1 MRATSRAC
9 AILLALFALVPAA
22 RADVVSDL
30 SAHAG
35 QTVDLASNPTLKS
48 ELVNAGLVDKN
59 ATSITVNSELMSKA
73 FAYQRFEN
81 QVDVTRYHVG
91 ERILVQQN
99 GADGRYT
106 ARAEIAAVNPDGTYQ
121 VTVWDKVEALTH
133 PEVTTDDYGQ
143 AYVRVFSG
151 KQPPNQDKTKVKIV
165 EPDGTIKTEEVASP
179 WLLKQNVRTITLTHE
194 QIDAANGRVEEGA
207 PHSINGYSIDPKN
220 DWVLQQRIEQANE
233 LIDKMFK
240 PGTLALPA
248 DAAGR
253 KAALDKISKLQEKF
267 LDEVFKQNYMEHPGN
282 DEPSD
287 PKTSRRLQQVLKDHP
302 ELRGKVGSLLLAQ
315 YGVCTEQAAAIASVV
330 EHVAGRIGL
339 TIRPFLGPTIDAGAM
354 HGFNI
359 IRFANGVMGMYDV
372 TWHFIDEADRVHSV
386 DNLDFATYDK
396 RPDSNRHFHETTRGT
411 TNPTSFVDRTSTR
424 AVDLNRGYD
433 HTSGEAYLAVATK
446 ETVTQKNI
454 TFEQA
459 ATEVLSGNTSFERI
473 GGNFTADVIAGRAR
487 GIDVK
492 SHGLISTLDHA
503 TDLAKQ
509 RAGEAVDPAGKVGE
523 R

>member
-1 MRATSRAC
+1 MSR
-9 AILLALFALVPAA
+9 
-22 RADVVSDL
+22 
-30 SAHAG
+30 
-35 QTVDLASNPTLKS
+35 
-48 ELVNAGLVDKN
+48 
-59 ATSITVNSELMSKA
+59 A

-91 ERILVQQN
+91 ERILVQEN
-99 GADGRYT
+99 GLDGKYT
-106 ARAEIAAVNPDGTYQ
+106 ARAEIAAVNPDGTYK

-133 PEVTTDDYGQ
+133 PEITTGDYGQ
-143 AYVRVFSG
+143 VYVRAFSG

-165 EPDGTIKTEEVASP
+165 EPDGSIVTKDVASP
-179 WLLKQNVRTITLTHE
+179 WLLKQNVRTITLTHQ
-194 QIDAANGRVEEGA
+194 QIDAANGRVEGNV
-207 PHSINGYSIDPKN
+207 PHSINGYSIDPAN
-220 DWVLQQRIEQANE
+220 DWVLQDRIAKANE
-233 LIDKMFK
+233 LIDKIFT
-240 PGTLALPA
+240 PGTLSLPA

-287 PKTSRRLQQVLKDHP
+287 PKTSRRLQKVLQDHP

-372 TWHFIDEADRVHSV
+372 TWHFIDEANQVHSV

-396 RPDSNRHFHETTRGT
+396 RPDSNRLFNSTTRETTH
-411 TNPTSFVDRTSTR
+411 PTSFVDRTSSR

-433 HTSGEAYLAVATK
+433 HTSAETYLATATSEVAG
-446 ETVTQKNI
+446 QKNI
-454 TFEQA
+454 SFEDA
-459 ATEVLSGNTSFERI
+459 AKQVLSGNTTFERV
-473 GGNFTADVIAGRAR
+473 GGGFTADVIASRAR

-492 SHGLISTLDHA
+492 SPGLITTLDHA
-503 TDLAKQ
+503 NDLATQ
-509 RAGEAVDPAGKVGE
+509 RAAEAVDPSGKVTE